1 MFFEVFK
8 EGIFVF
14 RELHEARWQPFGL
27 EGDLLLFFRNL
38 KKSIDSKDINRIKK
52 LISDNYYSKTY
63 SNTNKFQLLS
73 YFQYIFKTLPFFVNP
88 SLEVEVCKAPESKNQ
103 QEVFLV
109 IKPILN
115 VHALGI
121 NFGSQGFGTSNRMG
135 VLLERD
141 KNSGLFSILNME
153 DIP

>member
-1 MFFEVFK
+1 MLFEVLK

-14 RELHEARWQPFGL
+14 RELHETRWQPFGL
-27 EGDLLLFFRNL
+27 EGDLLLFFRDL
-38 KKSIDSKDINRIKK
+38 KKSIDSKNVDRIRK
-52 LISDNYYSKTY
+52 LISDNYYSRTY
-63 SNTNKFQLLS
+63 NTNKIQLLS
-73 YFQYIFKTLPFFVNP
+73 YFQNIFKALPFFVNP
-88 SLEVEVCKAPESKNQ
+88 SLEVEICKAPESKNQ

-115 VHALGI
+115 VHVLGI
-121 NFGSQGFGTSNRMG
+121 NFASQGFGTSNRMG

-153 DIP
+153 DIL